1 MTESNATPA
10 TEHVQVTLQRDDWE
24 RIVRLVNRAVP
35 VAAQSVED
43 AYDWDED
50 EGPDQDWIEA
60 RERSARDA
68 RELSERVSAAV
79 QDGTSAT

>member
-1 MTESNATPA
+1 MSDK
-10 TEHVQVTLQRDDWE
+10 VQVTLDRDDWE
-24 RIVRLVNRAVP
+24 RIVRLVQGVVP
-35 VAAQSVED
+35 VTAQSVED

>member
-1 MTESNATPA
+1 MSDK
-10 TEHVQVTLQRDDWE
+10 VQVTLDRDDWK
-24 RIVRLVNRAVP
+24 RIVRLVQGVVP
-35 VAAQSVED
+35 VTAQSVED